1 MKIAMFDTHP
11 YEREPFEH
19 ANQQA
24 RHTITYL
31 EPRLTSATVALARG
45 HEAIC
50 SFVNDQVD
58 AEVLQSLAADG
69 AKLIALRSA
78 GYNHVDLAAA
88 ARLGL
93 PVVRVPE
100 YSPHAVAEHAVAL
113 VLALNRKI
121 HRAYARVRELNFS
134 LDGLVGFDMIGKTV
148 GIVGTGRIGQAAA
161 RIFHG
166 FGCKI
171 LAYDPVQDEA
181 LIADTS
187 ARYVELPELYRSSD
201 IISLHVPLTP
211 DTHHLIDAKALN
223 AMKRGVFVVNT
234 GRGAL
239 IDSRALIGAL
249 KTGHLGAAGL
259 DVYEEEEGVFFRDL
273 SNRVLQD
280 DVLARLLTFPNVLI
294 TSHQAFLTKEALAKI
309 AQVTLENISAFER
322 GELRNEVHADNVLH
336 PGGGAH

>member
-11 YEREPFEH
+11 YEREPFEE

-24 RHTITYL
+24 HHTITYL

-50 SFVNDQVD
+50 SFVNDHVD
-58 AEVLQSLAADG
+58 AEVLQSLASEG
-69 AKLIALRSA
+69 VKLIALRSA

-148 GIVGTGRIGQAAA
+148 GVVGTGRIGQAAA
-161 RIFHG
+161 RIFRG
-166 FGCKI
+166 FGCNI
-171 LAYDPVQDEA
+171 LAYDLVQDKA
-181 LIADTS
+181 LIADTG
-187 ARYVELPELYRSSD
+187 ARYVE
-201 IISLHVPLTP
+201 
-211 DTHHLIDAKALN
+211 
-223 AMKRGVFVVNT
+223 
-234 GRGAL
+234 
-239 IDSRALIGAL
+239 
-249 KTGHLGAAGL
+249 
-259 DVYEEEEGVFFRDL
+259 
-273 SNRVLQD
+273 
-280 DVLARLLTFPNVLI
+280 
-294 TSHQAFLTKEALAKI
+294 
-309 AQVTLENISAFER
+309 
-322 GELRNEVHADNVLH
+322 
-336 PGGGAH
+336 